1 MFYFVED
8 NKIIS
13 GSRKYNW
20 ETGLKKRKIFNQHTS
35 WLSAIVDPGRQPIVS
50 FHIMYASVVHRVF
63 FLVINIVILLLG
75 EHRKLLTR
83 V

>member
-13 GSRKYNW
+13 GSRNYNC
-20 ETGLKKRKIFNQHTS
+20 ESGLKKRKIFNQHTS